1 MGRPATDKRQRLVAA
16 AIEQFHVKGVG
27 GTSLAD
33 VARGAD
39 IPAGNVFYYFKT
51 KDDLVRAVADRWCGL
66 LSGYLQEL
74 DGNGDPMQRI
84 EGFID
89 QACVLG
95 DMYVALSCPLAGLTR
110 DLRQGGGSL
119 AAEAAR
125 IYAVQVAWLEGQ
137 FAAGG
142 FSHGD
147 ARAHTRFLMAG
158 HHGAILLAH
167 AQGDRALIE
176 AEAES
181 LKRWLWGLS
190 RGEVVQVVGRQT

>member
-16 AIEQFHVKGVG
+16 AIEQFHAKGIA

-33 VARGAD
+33 VARVAEV
-39 IPAGNVFYYFKT
+39 PAGNVFYYFKT

-66 LSGYLQEL
+66 LSGYLQGL
-74 DGNGDPMQRI
+74 DGSGDPMRQI

-95 DMYVALSCPLAGLTR
+95 DMYVALGCPLAGLTR
-110 DLRQGGGSL
+110 DLRQEGGSL

-125 IYAVQVAWLEGQ
+125 IYAVQVSWLESQ
-137 FAAGG
+137 FAASG
-142 FSHGD
+142 FSDGD

-158 HHGAILLAH
+158 YHGAILLAH
-167 AQGDRALIE
+167 AEGDRALIE
-176 AEAES
+176 AETGS
-181 LKRWLWGLS
+181 LKRWLRGLP
-190 RGEVVQVVGRQT
+190 RG

>member
-16 AIEQFHVKGVG
+16 AIEQFHLKGVA

-51 KDDLVRAVADRWCGL
+51 KDDLVRAVADEWCGL
-66 LSGYLQEL
+66 QSGYLQDL
-74 DGNGDPMQRI
+74 DSNGDPIRRI

-89 QACVLG
+89 QACALG
-95 DMYVALSCPLAGLTR
+95 DMYVALGCPLAGLTR
-110 DLRQGGGSL
+110 DLRQEGGRL
-119 AAEAAR
+119 ASEAAR
-125 IYAVQVAWLEGQ
+125 IYAIQVSWLEDQ

-158 HHGAILLAH
+158 FHGAILLAH
-167 AQGDRALIE
+167 AQGDRTLIE
-176 AEAES
+176 AETES
-181 LKRWLWGLS
+181 LKRWLQRLQ
-190 RGEVVQVVGRQT
+190 RG

>member
-1 MGRPATDKRQRLVAA
+1 MGRPATDKRQRLVTA
-16 AIEQFHVKGVG
+16 AIEQFHVKGIA

-33 VARGAD
+33 VARTAN

-66 LSGYLQEL
+66 LSGYLREL
-74 DGNGDPMQRI
+74 DGIDDPMERI

-89 QACVLG
+89 QACALG
-95 DMYVALSCPLAGLTR
+95 DMYVALGCPLAGLTR

-119 AAEAAR
+119 ASEAAR
-125 IYAVQVAWLEGQ
+125 IYAVQVSWLENQ
-137 FAAGG
+137 FAASG
-142 FSHGD
+142 FSHCD

-158 HHGAILLAH
+158 YHGAILLAH

-176 AEAES
+176 AETES
-181 LKRWLWGLS
+181 LKCWLRGLP
-190 RGEVVQVVGRQT
+190 GGLLFGADINP